1 MAVDWSSG
9 GSVTIYYVG
18 LLPVLW
24 MTSYFRIYPLVPVT
38 DMHTFLRQIVT
49 YLPGVAGRLVS
60 VVLLLHAA
68 VYLIDGIRYSLVLT
82 VCPYESCVL

>member
-1 MAVDWSSG
+1 
-9 GSVTIYYVG
+9 
-18 LLPVLW
+18 
-24 MTSYFRIYPLVPVT
+24 
-38 DMHTFLRQIVT
+38 MHTFLRQIVT

>member
-1 MAVDWSSG
+1 
-9 GSVTIYYVG
+9 
-18 LLPVLW
+18 
-24 MTSYFRIYPLVPVT
+24 
-38 DMHTFLRQIVT
+38 MHTFLRQIVT

-60 VVLLLHAA
+60 VVLLLHA